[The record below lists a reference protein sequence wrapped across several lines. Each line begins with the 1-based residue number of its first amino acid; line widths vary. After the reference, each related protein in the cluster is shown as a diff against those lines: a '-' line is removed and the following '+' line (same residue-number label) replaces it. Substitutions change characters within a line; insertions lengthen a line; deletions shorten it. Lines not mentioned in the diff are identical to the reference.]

1 MRDFPRL
8 QEPRYPCDMAR
19 LFLARVRPFAPQAE
33 AMGIP
38 GAVMIAQAV
47 LESGWGRSGL
57 ARLGGAWFGIKA
69 GPRWTGAVYSG
80 TTREWVAGEWR
91 IVPGRHRIYPSRA
104 EALAG
109 GSPPGSLFRAYAD
122 VAENVRDYL
131 RFFHA
136 NPRYHPALR
145 AYARSRDPRRFAS
158 DIAAAGYATAPD
170 YAERLIALME
180 RLAADLLP
188 ARSFGLWLLGRYMP
202 PDALLVRGHRVYV
215 RIRTLAALLGWPIA
229 FDQDRK
235 AVYVGRHEREGA
247 R

>member
-1 MRDFPRL
+1 
-8 QEPRYPCDMAR
+8 MAHP
-19 LFLARVRPFAPQAE
+19 FLARVRSFVPQAE

-38 GAVMIAQAV
+38 GAVLMAQAV

-69 GPRWTGAVYSG
+69 GPRWAGAVYSG
-80 TTREWVAGEWR
+80 TTREWTAGAWG
-91 IVPGRHRIYPSRA
+91 IIPGRHRVYPSRA
-104 EALAG
+104 AAIAAG
-109 GSPPGSLFRAYAD
+109 CASGSLFRAYSA

-145 AYARSRDPRRFAS
+145 AYARSRDPRRFAG
-158 DIAAAGYATAPD
+158 DIAVAGYATAPD

-188 ARSFGLWLLGRYMP
+188 ARSFGLWLLGRYVP
-202 PDALLVRGHRVYV
+202 PEALFVREHRVYV
-215 RIRTLAALLGWPIA
+215 RIRTLAALLGWRIT
-229 FDQDRK
+229 FDHHRK
-235 AVYVGRHEREGA
+235 AVHVGRNEREGA